1 MQSTLCMQTHER
13 VRRGELENG
22 KKTTTRFT
30 KEDRA
35 TKDKGEEE
43 REGKEE
49 KKG

>member
-1 MQSTLCMQTHER
+1 MQSTLYIKTHER